1 MLLKTTSLLCMLIAL
16 LAITASQAEIYKVV
30 DERGNINFTDEPGDN
45 PAEPVK
51 LKPSSII
58 SPPPVIPINN
68 QVSEAEGQRG
78 YNFFTIKQPLEGETI
93 RNADNLKVSTDIS
106 PKLKA
111 SDSLQLY
118 LNGKPYGKKQKG
130 ASFSLANID
139 RGTHDVSVKVLNE
152 EGKVL
157 NSASVKVHLKQTSK
171 LLPKPNPTPVPPSP

>member
-1 MLLKTTSLLCMLIAL
+1 MLKTIAL
-16 LAITASQAEIYKVV
+16 LFALVALLPFSLIQAEIYKTV
-30 DERGNINFTDEPGDN
+30 DEKGNIIFTDEPGDN

-51 LKPSSII
+51 LNPSSII

-68 QVSEAEGQRG
+68 QPSETEGQHG

-93 RNADNLKVSTDIS
+93 RNAGNFKVSTEIS

-111 SDSLQLY
+111 GDSLQLY

-130 ASFSLANID
+130 TSFNLANID
-139 RGTHDVSVKVLNE
+139 RGTHDLSVKVLNE

-157 NSASVKVHLKQTSK
+157 NSANVKVHLKQTSK
-171 LLPKPNPTPVPPSP
+171 LLPKPKPTPVPPSP